1 MKSLIKKN
9 IKLTGLEAGDDFL
22 AITCQSKDNSLSIV
36 HIPIRVISQEIAKL
50 NVSYSATVYSVNF
63 TLHKNWT
70 NLVSGRKYS
79 VNIYSPKYNNMF
91 KEVNETRIGKAIN
104 TNTINLD
111 SPFYDNDNPVTQ
123 IIGNS
128 STLSPCFE
136 IGPEG
141 RSCTITIKE
150 I

>member
-1 MKSLIKKN
+1 MNSVIKKN
-9 IKLTGLEAGDDFL
+9 IKLRGLKIGDDFL
-22 AITCQSKDNSLSIV
+22 EITCKNKDSSSSIV
-36 HIPIRVISQEIAKL
+36 HIPIRVISHEIPKL
-50 NVSYSATVYSVNF
+50 NISYNATAYSVNF
-63 TLHKNWT
+63 TLRKNWT
-70 NLVSGRKYS
+70 NLVSGKRYS

-91 KEVNETRIGKAIN
+91 REVNEMRNGIAIN
-104 TNTINLD
+104 SNTINLD

-123 IIGNS
+123 ITGNGT
-128 STLSPCFE
+128 TLSPCFE